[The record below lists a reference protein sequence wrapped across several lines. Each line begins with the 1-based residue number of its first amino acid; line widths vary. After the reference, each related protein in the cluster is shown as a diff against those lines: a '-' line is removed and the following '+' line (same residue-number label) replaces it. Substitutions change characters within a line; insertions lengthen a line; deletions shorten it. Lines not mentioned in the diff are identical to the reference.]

1 MNIKERIAS
10 VRIIP
15 VVVLEQEEAAEPLA
29 EALLRAGLDLIE
41 ITFRTPAAAGSMRR
55 ITARFPDMLLGAGTL
70 LTCDQVKLAVD
81 SGAQF
86 AVAPGLNEAV
96 VAAARQSGIEM
107 MPGVMTPSEVEKA
120 LSLGCRTVKFFPAEQ
135 AGGAAMIKALEGPYA
150 HTGIRFV
157 PTGGINM
164 NNLQSYLERPS
175 VIAVGGSWMVEK
187 KLIAAHD
194 WPRIEQLTRT
204 ALAAARS
211 HIGNGLA

>member
-1 MNIKERIAS
+1 MNIQERIAS

-55 ITARFPDMLLGAGTL
+55 ITARFPDMLLGAGTI

-86 AVAPGLNEAV
+86 AVAPGLNGAV